1 MTEILKGKPAAD
13 EMMTQV
19 RERIQRLQDRGIL
32 PTAAIVRFGEN
43 PDDIAYE
50 RSIIRKAEEVGA
62 RVRSCVLPPQIGQNE
77 AEELLEALSADSD
90 IHGIL
95 ILKPLPESIDAKR
108 FLSKLVPE
116 KDIDGASDA
125 SMAALYSGD
134 RDCFLPCTAKACMEL
149 LRFYQIDP
157 RGKRA
162 VVLGRSPVIGRP
174 AALLLL
180 GADATV
186 TVCHSKTEDVPAICR
201 EADILVACLGSAEK
215 VERSY
220 MNENQVILDVG
231 INFNSDGKMVGD
243 VCYEDAVGYVR
254 AVTPV
259 PGGVGAVTTAV
270 LLTQL
275 AAASERAGQRS

>member
-13 EMMTQV
+13 EILARV
-19 RERIQRLQDRGIL
+19 REKIQQLSERDIR

-43 PDDIAYE
+43 PDDVAYE
-50 RSIIRKAEEVGA
+50 RSVIKKAEEIGA
-62 RVRSCVLPPQIGQNE
+62 RVRSCVLPGQAGQEE
-77 AEELLEALSADSD
+77 AEKLLEILSLDEE

-95 ILKPLPESIDAKR
+95 ILKPLPESIHEKRLLAK
-108 FLSKLVPE
+108 LAPE
-116 KDIDGASDA
+116 KDIDGATDA
-125 SMAALYSGD
+125 SMAALYSGSK
-134 RDCFLPCTAKACMEL
+134 DCFLPCTAKACMEI

-215 VERSY
+215 VKRSS

-243 VCYEDAVGYVR
+243 VCYEDANGWVR

-259 PGGVGAVTTAV
+259 PGGIGAVTTAV
-270 LLTQL
+270 LLSQL
-275 AAASERAGQRS
+275 TEAAKRAARKA